1 MPKPYDSRIADKFV
15 IRLTDG
21 LRDRIAKISKDHHR
35 SMNAEMVMAL
45 EAYVAACEADPD
57 HLVSAPSNSLDPV
70 VTHLIEMVQDELG
83 ERTQERRDADTKRAI
98 SAYRNGAGLPQNA
111 MEVIVRGAVGIGK
124 TTVINALHK
133 TLQDAINMEGHPMP
147 AKVYMTMSGS
157 TVRGLEQV
165 AERHERVVFL
175 TDEMEQC

>member
-1 MPKPYDSRIADKFV
+1 MKPLKQAIYSSRTADKFV
-15 IRLTDG
+15 IRLPDG
-21 LRDRIAKISKDHHR
+21 MREEIAERAKANGR
-35 SMNAEMVMAL
+35 SMNSEMVMMLRNQLDGGASIGD
-45 EAYVAACEADPD
+45 VANNLID
-57 HLVSAPSNSLDPV
+57 V
-70 VTHLIEMVQDELG
+70 VHFELG
-83 ERTQERRDADTKRAI
+83 ERTQERRDADTKQAI
-98 SAYRNGAGLPQNA
+98 HAYRNGAGLPQNA

-175 TDEMEQC
+175 TDEME

>member
-1 MPKPYDSRIADKFV
+1 MPNTYSSRTADKFV
-15 IRLTDG
+15 VRLPDG
-21 LRDRIAKISKDHHR
+21 MREDIARRARKNGR
-35 SMNAEMVMAL
+35 SMNSEMIMMMRAQL
-45 EAYVAACEADPD
+45 APGAQQPEPLADAAR
-57 HLVSAPSNSLDPV
+57 SLID
-70 VTHLIEMVQDELG
+70 MVQDELG

-133 TLQDAINMEGHPMP
+133 TLQDAINMEGLPMP
-147 AKVYMTMSGS
+147 AKVYMTMSDS

>member
-1 MPKPYDSRIADKFV
+1 MKPLKNSTYDSRTADKFV
-15 IRLTDG
+15 VRLPEG
-21 LRDRIAKISKDHHR
+21 MREEIAERARINGR
-35 SMNAEMVMAL
+35 SMNSEMVMMMRNQLDGGASL
-45 EAYVAACEADPD
+45 GDVANKLID
-57 HLVSAPSNSLDPV
+57 V
-70 VTHLIEMVQDELG
+70 VHFELG

-98 SAYRNGAGLPQNA
+98 HAYRTGAGLPHNA

-147 AKVYMTMSGS
+147 AKVYMTMSDS

>member
-1 MPKPYDSRIADKFV
+1 MSYDSRTADKFV
-15 IRLTDG
+15 VRLPDG
-21 LRDRIAKISKDHHR
+21 MREDIARRARENGR
-35 SMNAEMVMAL
+35 SMNSEMIMMMRAQL
-45 EAYVAACEADPD
+45 APGAQQPEPLADAAR
-57 HLVSAPSNSLDPV
+57 SLID
-70 VTHLIEMVQDELG
+70 MVQDELG

-133 TLQDAINMEGHPMP
+133 TLQDAINMEGLPMP

>member
-1 MPKPYDSRIADKFV
+1 MPKPYDSRTADKFV
-15 IRLTDG
+15 IRLPEG
-21 LRDRIAKISKDHHR
+21 MREEIAERAKANGR
-35 SMNAEMVMAL
+35 SMNSEMVMMMRNQLDGGASL
-45 EAYVAACEADPD
+45 GDVANNLID
-57 HLVSAPSNSLDPV
+57 V
-70 VTHLIEMVQDELG
+70 VHFELG

-147 AKVYMTMSGS
+147 AKVYMTMSDS